1 LGADPKQT
9 TPRAIA
15 PTADGQAVH
24 IVWADGHESILPL
37 LDLRRACP
45 CATCGDE
52 RAKLEAPS
60 AAKASSQPAKSSALR
75 IAKGPSIS
83 DLALARIAG
92 VGRYAIQLFWA
103 DGHDTGIYSFELLRA
118 LCACDECRQKKNPEE

>member
-1 LGADPKQT
+1 M
-9 TPRAIA
+9 R
-15 PTADGQAVH
+15 

-52 RAKLEAPS
+52 RAKHTAPAS
-60 AAKASSQPAKSSALR
+60 PAAKTSSQPAKPTALR
-75 IAKGPSIS
+75 IAKGPAIS

-103 DGHDTGIYSFELLRA
+103 DGHDTGIYSFDLLRR
-118 LCACDECRQKKNPEE
+118 LCPCPECAAARAAASAER